1 MGAATCA
8 ACADEDLA
16 AFQLPTPPSD
26 LAASPS
32 HHASHH
38 HQRPEHSHR
47 RQQHSE
53 HQQERSL
60 QQQYRSLR
68 QQAPQSSP
76 PSWAHAPPPASAYR
90 AHRPNLESSLDAWE
104 RLLASWRIPYFD
116 PSARGAPA
124 PAVVRERVRQCL
136 APMFAQRP
144 PPAPHNELID
154 NFGRAKDVLL
164 RLGFGP
170 YLRPPPGGSG
180 ESTAR

>member
-1 MGAATCA
+1 MLLQDPLGSGLWRRTFANFRSFFVAALLHSRTVA
-8 ACADEDLA
+8 
-16 AFQLPTPPSD
+16 PHRTPQPHNQHPS
-26 LAASPS
+26 A
-32 HHASHH
+32 
-38 HQRPEHSHR
+38 
-47 RQQHSE
+47 
-53 HQQERSL
+53 
-60 QQQYRSLR
+60 
-68 QQAPQSSP
+68 
-76 PSWAHAPPPASAYR
+76 APPPASAYR